1 MNNQSQVTTELRPD
15 VAEINGVIKT
25 TSLKVAEFFGKRHD
39 NVIKAIRNLDCSVD
53 FAKLNFEE
61 CQRINEL
68 ANGKPEIYYEM
79 TKNGFIFLAMGFT
92 GKEAAKWK
100 ESYINAF
107 DQLEAKLQQL
117 QKPQY
122 GLKSLASPFI
132 SEAEAAQFK
141 KSIEAFCKSDGKAY
155 PILYRKIYEHYG
167 ITTYKNIPAGKL
179 AEAARLLGMKLLPLK
194 KQAIPAEP
202 LKLAF
207 TPEELEDLVAERIK
221 SVAGE
226 IMPKQPEEPVQHN
239 SIAIN
244 LVPLENGETR
254 RWIVTQMASEIGM
267 FHSIPSDQLVQS
279 KAKFMADI
287 GGSKE
292 SLQELISN
300 HIPLELL
307 PWLINLSSERMGDCI
322 QSLTINTTVAAAA

>member
-15 VAEINGVIKT
+15 VSEINGVIKT
-25 TSLKVAEFFGKRHD
+25 TSLKVAEFFGKRHCD
-39 NVIKAIRNLDCSVD
+39 VIRAIRNLDCSVD
-53 FAKLNFEE
+53 FAKRNFAE

-107 DQLEAKLQQL
+107 DQLEAQLHQL

-122 GLKSLASPFI
+122 GLKSLSSPYI
-132 SEAEAAQFK
+132 SEAEAARFQ
-141 KSIEAFCKSDGKAY
+141 KSIKAHCAYNGKKYSDCYTAVY
-155 PILYRKIYEHYG
+155 DQYG
-167 ITTYKNIPAGKL
+167 ITKYTHIPAGKL
-179 AEAARLLGMKLLPLK
+179 EEAARLLGMKLIQLK

-226 IMPKQPEEPVQHN
+226 IMPKHEEPTQQD
-239 SIAIN
+239 SITIN
-244 LVPLENGETR
+244 LVALEPGKTR
-254 RWIVTQMASEIGM
+254 RWLVSQMSTESGM
-267 FHSIPSDQLVQS
+267 FYPIKPDQIIQS
-279 KAKFMADI
+279 KAEFMGDI
-287 GGSKE
+287 GRSKE
-292 SLQELISN
+292 SLQELIAN
-300 HIPLELL
+300 HIPDELL
-307 PWLINLSSERMGDCI
+307 LHMINLASERLGNHI
-322 QSLTINTTVAAAA
+322 QYLKINSAVAA

>member
-1 MNNQSQVTTELRPD
+1 
-15 VAEINGVIKT
+15 
-25 TSLKVAEFFGKRHD
+25 
-39 NVIKAIRNLDCSVD
+39 
-53 FAKLNFEE
+53 
-61 CQRINEL
+61 
-68 ANGKPEIYYEM
+68 
-79 TKNGFIFLAMGFT
+79 
-92 GKEAAKWK
+92 
-100 ESYINAF
+100 
-107 DQLEAKLQQL
+107 
-117 QKPQY
+117 
-122 GLKSLASPFI
+122 
-132 SEAEAAQFK
+132 
-141 KSIEAFCKSDGKAY
+141 
-155 PILYRKIYEHYG
+155 
-167 ITTYKNIPAGKL
+167 
-179 AEAARLLGMKLLPLK
+179 
-194 KQAIPAEP
+194 
-202 LKLAF
+202 
-207 TPEELEDLVAERIK
+207 
-221 SVAGE
+221 
-226 IMPKQPEEPVQHN
+226 MPKQPEEPVQYN

>member
-25 TSLKVAEFFGKRHD
+25 TSLKVAEFFGKRHAD
-39 NVIKAIRNLDCSVD
+39 VIRAIQRLECSTEFNERNFALVEYLD
-53 FAKLNFEE
+53 AKGEK
-61 CQRINEL
+61 RI
-68 ANGKPEIYYEM
+68 AYEM

-221 SVAGE
+221 TVAGE

>member
-25 TSLKVAEFFGKRHD
+25 TSLKVAEFFGKRHTH
-39 NVIKAIRNLDCSVD
+39 VLRAIQNLECSAE
-53 FAKLNFEE
+53 FHALNFGLVEYLDAKGE
-61 CQRINEL
+61 KRP
-68 ANGKPEIYYEM
+68 AYEM

>member
-25 TSLKVAEFFGKRHD
+25 TSLKVAEFFGKRHCD
-39 NVIKAIRNLDCSVD
+39 VIRAIRNLDCSID
-53 FAKLNFEE
+53 FTKRNFAE

-107 DQLEAKLQQL
+107 DQLEAQLQQL

-122 GLKSLASPFI
+122 GLKSLTSPFI
-132 SEAEAAQFK
+132 SEAEAAQFI
-141 KSIEAFCKSDGKAY
+141 KSLNEKGAGD
-155 PILYRKIYEHYG
+155 RKEYTRLHRTIKDHYG

-179 AEAARLLGMKLLPLK
+179 AEAARILGMKLLDLK

-202 LKLAF
+202 LKLEF

-226 IMPKQPEEPVQHN
+226 IMPKQHEEEAVQHN
-239 SIAIN
+239 SVTIN
-244 LVPLENGETR
+244 LAPLVNGRHR
-254 RWIVTQMASEIGM
+254 RWLVTQALDEMTIMQSIRPDQDLRSRTEVLIDVGASKDALKELITQHVPDELLLHMINLASERLG
-267 FHSIPSDQLVQS
+267 
-279 KAKFMADI
+279 
-287 GGSKE
+287 
-292 SLQELISN
+292 N
-300 HIPLELL
+300 HIQYLK
-307 PWLINLSSERMGDCI
+307 INSA
-322 QSLTINTTVAAAA
+322 VAA